1 MVQLKT
7 LYLCSSYRE
16 CDRCK
21 KILPSFIKR
30 SQTNYKVSVMGHLT
44 YSNKRNDDEFIRGEF
59 SFSSCGGFPTSSRRS
74 GTWPFSTYRVL
85 NFYVILSLILPY
97 HEFCCTFEAS
107 ARGSCRVIYFD
118 LRLNP
123 KSVFV
128 FNLVFFCGFFVE
140 YLIISHEIIKTQ
152 KKETAEFIELIYSSI
167 LLWLFVQVLLF

>member
-1 MVQLKT
+1 MWKRHWILSAM
-7 LYLCSSYRE
+7 YFSSRKKIVRWFNSK
-16 CDRCK
+16 RCICVVVTVNVIGVK

-85 NFYVILSLILPY
+85 NFYVILSLTLPY

-128 FNLVFFCGFFVE
+128 FNFSFGLLV
-140 YLIISHEIIKTQ
+140 IS
-152 KKETAEFIELIYSSI
+152 IYFNK
-167 LLWLFVQVLLF
+167 LW